1 MSKLLLRT
9 KKFIEQTVPWFRALQ
24 SNLKALMKMQIENE
38 QWEYLYQC
46 ELEDYQ
52 KNVSS
57 KNGNKTF
64 FNVQEK
70 SNERSHDQF

>member
-1 MSKLLLRT
+1 
-9 KKFIEQTVPWFRALQ
+9 
-24 SNLKALMKMQIENE
+24 MQIENE